1 MESPCYD
8 RKLSQGCPDRRG
20 GCSVTCERWAMY
32 LKIRE
37 LEYKQRR
44 KQADAEANQFEY
56 SQARNKRLRVDRRK
70 QR

>member
-1 MESPCYD
+1 MESPCYNRYSHED
-8 RKLSQGCPDRRG
+8 CPNRG
-20 GCSVTCERWAMY
+20 EGCSVTCERWAMH
-32 LKIRE
+32 LKVRE

-44 KQADAEANQFEY
+44 KQADAEANQFAY